1 MQFSM
6 ILANLKKFSLFLFFS
21 FWLPHPV
28 FCTTLF
34 RNGIFGFVIATLE
47 NTVEIRKAFAE
58 RRKKEKL
65 TGILEKIFISNSI
78 NVGARVWIEI
88 LKAIA
93 RKISNDQDQAHVV
106 SFISRSIVHIK
117 LKNDGSNRPSLS
129 SMLFS
134 NTAPDFATLTS
145 WEHMQRL
152 EKLLLVSWSRTSS
165 FWRNPNRRLLRQTST
180 NQGFRGVVGRED
192 WVGFEGMEILTGA
205 QWETGGWKGLVNTR
219 RPLYQRNDIPKLN
232 NQTLSSF

>member
-1 MQFSM
+1 VIGIQPGSDQVIGVKVKNFQPKSRKHVSNHFLFYKKSSKMQFSM

-78 NVGARVWIEI
+78 NVGARV
-88 LKAIA
+88 
-93 RKISNDQDQAHVV
+93 
-106 SFISRSIVHIK
+106 
-117 LKNDGSNRPSLS
+117 
-129 SMLFS
+129 
-134 NTAPDFATLTS
+134 
-145 WEHMQRL
+145 
-152 EKLLLVSWSRTSS
+152 
-165 FWRNPNRRLLRQTST
+165 
-180 NQGFRGVVGRED
+180 
-192 WVGFEGMEILTGA
+192 
-205 QWETGGWKGLVNTR
+205 
-219 RPLYQRNDIPKLN
+219 
-232 NQTLSSF
+232 